1 MERIRS
7 MDKFDRQILD
17 ILKTNA
23 RCSVSDIARD
33 VSLSRSAVNARIKKL
48 ENDKIITGYSA
59 QVTEPDLPKNVGA
72 YISLKFDMSSS
83 NHNCESYAKNIYAID
98 GVQWCHSI
106 SGETDMML
114 YVEVESMERLNQ
126 IRDQLQGYPELRH
139 LMTHTVLTE
148 FFNKQTSSFNMS

>member
-1 MERIRS
+1 

-48 ENDKIITGYSA
+48 ESDKVITGYCA
-59 QVTEPDLPKNVGA
+59 QVAEPNQTKNVCA
-72 YISLKFDMSSS
+72 YILLKFDMSSS
-83 NHNCESYAKNIYAID
+83 DHSCESYAKRIQSID
-98 GVQWCHSI
+98 EVQWCHSI

-126 IRDQLQGYPELRH
+126 IRDRLQSYPELRH

-148 FFNKQTSSFNMS
+148 FFNKQNATVHSC

>member
-1 MERIRS
+1 

-48 ENDKIITGYSA
+48 ESDKVITGYCA
-59 QVTEPDLPKNVGA
+59 QVTEPNQTKNVCA
-72 YISLKFDMSSS
+72 YILLKFDMSSS
-83 NHNCESYAKNIYAID
+83 DHSCESYATRIQSID
-98 GVQWCHSI
+98 EVQWCHSI

-126 IRDQLQGYPELRH
+126 IRDRLQSYPELRH
-139 LMTHTVLTE
+139 LMTHTVLKE
-148 FFNKQTSSFNMS
+148 FFNKQNATVHSC

>member
-1 MERIRS
+1 

-48 ENDKIITGYSA
+48 ESDKVITGYCA
-59 QVTEPDLPKNVGA
+59 QVAEPNHTKNVCA
-72 YISLKFDMSSS
+72 YILLKFDMSSS
-83 NHNCESYAKNIYAID
+83 DHSCESYAKQIQSID
-98 GVQWCHSI
+98 EVQWCHSI

-114 YVEVESMERLNQ
+114 YVEVESMESLNRV
-126 IRDQLQGYPELRH
+126 RDQLQRYPDLRH
-139 LMTHTVLTE
+139 LMTHTVLAE
-148 FFNKQTSSFNMS
+148 FFNKQNATVHSC